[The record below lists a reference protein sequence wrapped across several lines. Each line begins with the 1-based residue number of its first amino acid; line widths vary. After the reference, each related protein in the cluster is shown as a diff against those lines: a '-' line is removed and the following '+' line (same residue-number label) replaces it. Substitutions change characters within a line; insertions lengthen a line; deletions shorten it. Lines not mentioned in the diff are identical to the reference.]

1 MEYINIPLYVIRS
14 NEYIGA
20 DPTQRATWL
29 SLIAWSCDQENM
41 GRIAGARSWGD
52 RRWMQSCGVMAS
64 EVAESCGL
72 FRWDGDDLVISFYP
86 ADAQRE
92 IERKREIARA
102 NGRKGGRKPTPEPIL
117 ETNVGSDVGNQR
129 WIANEASLESEKKGK
144 EKKGNREGEISTV
157 DSTPGEEPSTAPALP
172 ASPEM
177 EDQYSEKRT
186 ERPLPARFGSETE
199 HDAHDGR
206 NGPQGVSQASTGP
219 FRERLN
225 DVRGMRCADNH
236 ADLGSS
242 PGAARF
248 VAACLDINP
257 SWGRT
262 IPTAIETA
270 AALEAYRSAQ
280 GRVTPRDME
289 MLKAY
294 YASGLTHD
302 RSNKAFWRPDSRRK
316 FWECFGDVLTHAD
329 RWAKETRWK
338 PAAARK
344 KPKPEEPRQPE
355 GPVVD
360 VADAAAEIASLREE
374 MGLGG

>member
-64 EVAESCGL
+64 EVAEPCGL
-72 FRWDGDDLVISFYP
+72 FRWDGGDLVISFYP

-102 NGRKGGRKPTPEPIL
+102 NGRKGGRKPTPEPIP

-144 EKKGNREGEISTV
+144 EKKGNIGGEITTV
-157 DSTPGEEPSTAPALP
+157 DSTPGEEAPAAPVLP
-172 ASPEM
+172 AQSFP
-177 EDQYSEKRT
+177 
-186 ERPLPARFGSETE
+186 
-199 HDAHDGR
+199 
-206 NGPQGVSQASTGP
+206 N
-219 FRERLN
+219 RERLN

-236 ADLGSS
+236 ADMGAS

-248 VAACLDINP
+248 MAACLEINP
-257 SWGRT
+257 SWSRT
-262 IPTAIETA
+262 MPTAIEQA

-289 MLKAY
+289 MLRDY
-294 YASGLTHD
+294 YASGLTED
-302 RSNKAFWRPDSRRK
+302 CKKKAFWRPDSRKK
-316 FWECFGDVLTHAD
+316 FWGCFGDVLPHAE

-355 GPVVD
+355 GPVVTTEE
-360 VADAAAEIASLREE
+360 AAVELKNWRKEL
-374 MGLGG
+374 GLGGDE

>member
-29 SLIAWSCDQENM
+29 SLVAWSCDQENM

-72 FRWDGDDLVISFYP
+72 FHWDGDDLVISFYP

-102 NGRKGGRKPTPEPIL
+102 NGRKGGRKPSSEPMP
-117 ETNVGSDVGNQR
+117 ETNVGSDVGNQPR
-129 WIANEASLESEKKGK
+129 IANDAPLESEKKGK
-144 EKKGNREGEISTV
+144 EKKGNREGETTTV
-157 DSTPGEEPSTAPALP
+157 NNTPWGESPAAPVLP
-172 ASPEM
+172 A
-177 EDQYSEKRT
+177 
-186 ERPLPARFGSETE
+186 A
-199 HDAHDGR
+199 
-206 NGPQGVSQASTGP
+206 P
-219 FRERLN
+219 FPNRERLN

-236 ADLGSS
+236 ADPGAS

-248 VAACLDINP
+248 MAACLDINP
-257 SWGRT
+257 SWART
-262 IPTAIETA
+262 LPTAIEQA
-270 AALEAYRSAQ
+270 AAIEAYQSAQ

-289 MLKAY
+289 MLRAY

-344 KPKPEEPRQPE
+344 KPKPEQAPQQPE

-360 VADAAAEIASLREE
+360 TDTAAAEIRGLMKEI
-374 MGLGG
+374 GLGGNEE

>member
-102 NGRKGGRKPTPEPIL
+102 NGRKGGRKPTPEPIP

-144 EKKGNREGEISTV
+144 EKKGNREGEITTV
-157 DSTPGEEPSTAPALP
+157 DSTPGEEAPAAPVQP
-172 ASPEM
+172 AQSFP
-177 EDQYSEKRT
+177 
-186 ERPLPARFGSETE
+186 
-199 HDAHDGR
+199 
-206 NGPQGVSQASTGP
+206 V
-219 FRERLN
+219 RERLN

-236 ADLGSS
+236 ADMGAS

-248 VAACLDINP
+248 MAACLEINP
-257 SWGRT
+257 SWSRT
-262 IPTAIETA
+262 MPTAIEQA
-270 AALEAYRSAQ
+270 AALEAYQSAQ

-289 MLKAY
+289 MLRDY
-294 YASGLTHD
+294 YASGLTED
-302 RSNKAFWRPDSRRK
+302 CKKKAFWRPDSRKK

-338 PAAARK
+338 PASARK
-344 KPKPEEPRQPE
+344 KLKTEQAPQQPE

-360 VADAAAEIASLREE
+360 VVDAAAEIASLREE
-374 MGLGG
+374 MGIGGDE

>member
-1 MEYINIPLYVIRS
+1 MAGDWIKVEHTTPDKPEVVKLAGILGIDQDAVVGKLLRLWIWADQQSVSGNAITVTNSFLDRLVFCPGFAAGLVKVGWLNGREGLLSIPNFDRHNGQTAKNRANTNRRVANSRKAH
-14 NEYIGA
+14 NERV
-20 DPTQRATWL
+20 TKTCNENVTLRAL
-29 SLIAWSCDQENM
+29 QKPLPEKRREENKQENN
-41 GRIAGARSWGD
+41 AGGYNT
-52 RRWMQSCGVMAS
+52 VVFS
-64 EVAESCGL
+64 E
-72 FRWDGDDLVISFYP
+72 P
-86 ADAQRE
+86 
-92 IERKREIARA
+92 
-102 NGRKGGRKPTPEPIL
+102 PT
-117 ETNVGSDVGNQR
+117 D
-129 WIANEASLESEKKGK
+129 
-144 EKKGNREGEISTV
+144 
-157 DSTPGEEPSTAPALP
+157 P
-172 ASPEM
+172 ASPI
-177 EDQYSEKRT
+177 
-186 ERPLPARFGSETE
+186 P
-199 HDAHDGR
+199 
-206 NGPQGVSQASTGP
+206 N
-219 FRERLN
+219 RERLN
-225 DVRGMRCADNH
+225 DVRGIRCADNH

-289 MLKAY
+289 MLRDY

-344 KPKPEEPRQPE
+344 KPKLEEPRQPE

-360 VADAAAEIASLREE
+360 TDTAAKELREWRKE
-374 MGLGG
+374 LGLGG

>member
-64 EVAESCGL
+64 EVTESCGL

-102 NGRKGGRKPTPEPIL
+102 NGRKGGRKPTPEPIP
-117 ETNVGSDVGNQR
+117 ETNVGFLRRNQR

-144 EKKGNREGEISTV
+144 EKKGNREGEITTV
-157 DSTPGEEPSTAPALP
+157 DSTPGEEAPAAPVLP
-172 ASPEM
+172 AQSFP
-177 EDQYSEKRT
+177 
-186 ERPLPARFGSETE
+186 
-199 HDAHDGR
+199 
-206 NGPQGVSQASTGP
+206 N
-219 FRERLN
+219 RERLN
-225 DVRGMRCADNH
+225 DVQGMRCADNH
-236 ADLGSS
+236 ADLGAS

-248 VAACLDINP
+248 MAACLEINP
-257 SWGRT
+257 SWSRT
-262 IPTAIETA
+262 MPTAIEQA
-270 AALEAYRSAQ
+270 ASLEAYRSAQ

-289 MLKAY
+289 MLRDY
-294 YASGLTHD
+294 YASGLTED
-302 RSNKAFWRPDSRRK
+302 CKKKAFWRPDSRKK

-355 GPVVD
+355 GPVVTTEE
-360 VADAAAEIASLREE
+360 AAVELKNWRKEL
-374 MGLGG
+374 GLGGDE

>member
-1 MEYINIPLYVIRS
+1 MKLCLKGMEYINIPLYVIRS

-29 SLIAWSCDQENM
+29 SLVAWSCDQENM

-72 FRWDGDDLVISFYP
+72 FHWDGDDLVISFYP

-92 IERKREIARA
+92 IERKREIARV
-102 NGRKGGRKPTPEPIL
+102 NGRKGGRKPTSEPIP
-117 ETNVGSDVGNQR
+117 ETNVGSNVGNQPR
-129 WIANEASLESEKKGK
+129 IANDAPLESEKKGK
-144 EKKGNREGEISTV
+144 EKKGNSKGETTTV
-157 DSTPGEEPSTAPALP
+157 DNTPEEEPPAAPVLP
-172 ASPEM
+172 ASPF
-177 EDQYSEKRT
+177 
-186 ERPLPARFGSETE
+186 PG
-199 HDAHDGR
+199 
-206 NGPQGVSQASTGP
+206 
-219 FRERLN
+219 RERLN

-236 ADLGSS
+236 ADPGAS

-248 VAACLDINP
+248 MAACLDINP
-257 SWGRT
+257 SWSRT
-262 IPTAIETA
+262 LPTAIEQA
-270 AALEAYRSAQ
+270 AALEAYQSAQ
-280 GRVTPRDME
+280 GRVAPRDME

-294 YASGLTHD
+294 YASPLARDRHD
-302 RSNKAFWRPDSRRK
+302 KAFWRPDSRKK

-338 PAAARK
+338 PAGARK
-344 KPKPEEPRQPE
+344 KPKPEQEPRQPE

-360 VADAAAEIASLREE
+360 TDTAAAEIRELREE
-374 MGLGG
+374 MGLGGEA

>member
-29 SLIAWSCDQENM
+29 SLVAWSCDQENM
-41 GRIAGARSWGD
+41 GRIAGARTWGD

-72 FRWDGDDLVISFYP
+72 FHWDGDDLVISFYP

-102 NGRKGGRKPTPEPIL
+102 NGRKGGRKPTPEPMP
-117 ETNVGSDVGNQR
+117 ETNVGSNVGNQPR
-129 WIANEASLESEKKGK
+129 IANEAPSESEKKGK
-144 EKKGNREGEISTV
+144 EKKGNIGGETTTV
-157 DSTPGEEPSTAPALP
+157 NNTPWGESPAAPVLP
-172 ASPEM
+172 APSF
-177 EDQYSEKRT
+177 
-186 ERPLPARFGSETE
+186 PA
-199 HDAHDGR
+199 
-206 NGPQGVSQASTGP
+206 
-219 FRERLN
+219 RERLN

-236 ADLGSS
+236 ADPGAS

-248 VAACLDINP
+248 MAATLEINP
-257 SWGRT
+257 SWART
-262 IPTAIETA
+262 LPTAIEQA
-270 AALEAYRSAQ
+270 AALEAYQSAQ

-289 MLKAY
+289 MLRAY
-294 YASGLTHD
+294 YASPLARDRHD
-302 RSNKAFWRPDSRRK
+302 KAFWRPDSRKK

-344 KPKPEEPRQPE
+344 KPMPEPAPQQPE

-360 VADAAAEIASLREE
+360 TDTAAAEIRELRKE
-374 MGLGG
+374 MGLGGEE

>member
-1 MEYINIPLYVIRS
+1 MEYMNIPTALFS
-14 NEYIGA
+14 SPEFIGA
-20 DPTQRATWL
+20 EPVQRATW
-29 SLIAWSCDQENM
+29 IALLAWCCTQEN
-41 GRIAGARSWGD
+41 GGVIEGCRTWGM
-52 RRWMQSCGVMAS
+52 RRWMQTCGVMDK
-64 EVAESCGL
+64 EVMAGGEL
-72 FRWDGDDLVISFYP
+72 YHFVGDDLVVFGYP
-86 ADAQRE
+86 GGVQE
-92 IERKREIARA
+92 LLERKRVIARE
-102 NGRKGGRKPTPEPIL
+102 NGKLGGRPRKTNAGTDMETEEKPTSVNS
-117 ETNVGSDVGNQR
+117 ETNVGTEIGTNVG
-129 WIANEASLESEKKGK
+129 ANVQNRKKERK
-144 EKKGNREGEISTV
+144 EERNMGGETTTV

-172 ASPEM
+172 ASPFP
-177 EDQYSEKRT
+177 D
-186 ERPLPARFGSETE
+186 
-199 HDAHDGR
+199 
-206 NGPQGVSQASTGP
+206 
-219 FRERLN
+219 RERLN
-225 DVRGMRCADNH
+225 DVRGMHCADNH

-248 VAACLDINP
+248 VTACLEINP
-257 SWGRT
+257 SWSRT
-262 IPTAIETA
+262 LPTALEQA

-289 MLKAY
+289 MLRDY

-302 RSNKAFWRPDSRRK
+302 RSNKAFWRPDSRKK

-338 PAAARK
+338 PVSARK

>member
-29 SLIAWSCDQENM
+29 SLVAWSCDQENM

-102 NGRKGGRKPTPEPIL
+102 NGRKGGRKPTPEPMPG
-117 ETNVGSDVGNQR
+117 TNVGSDVGNQPR
-129 WIANEASLESEKKGK
+129 IANDAPLESEKKGK
-144 EKKGNREGEISTV
+144 EKKGNRDGETTTV
-157 DSTPGEEPSTAPALP
+157 DNTPGEEPATAPVLP
-172 ASPEM
+172 PSPF
-177 EDQYSEKRT
+177 
-186 ERPLPARFGSETE
+186 PAG
-199 HDAHDGR
+199 
-206 NGPQGVSQASTGP
+206 
-219 FRERLN
+219 ERLN
-225 DVRGMRCADNH
+225 DVRGMRCAENH
-236 ADLGSS
+236 ADLGAS
-242 PGAARF
+242 PGATRF
-248 VAACLDINP
+248 MSACLDINP

-262 IPTAIETA
+262 LPTAIEQA

-294 YASGLTHD
+294 YASTLTED
-302 RSNKAFWRPDSRRK
+302 RNKKAFWRPDSRKK

-338 PAAARK
+338 PASARK
-344 KPKPEEPRQPE
+344 KLKTEQAPQQPE

-360 VADAAAEIASLREE
+360 VVDAAAEIASLREE
-374 MGLGG
+374 MGLGGEE

>member
-29 SLIAWSCDQENM
+29 SLVAWSCDQENM

-72 FRWDGDDLVISFYP
+72 FHWDGDDLVISFYP

-92 IERKREIARA
+92 IERKREIARV
-102 NGRKGGRKPTPEPIL
+102 NGRKGGRKPTSEPIP
-117 ETNVGSDVGNQR
+117 ETNVGSNVGNQPR
-129 WIANEASLESEKKGK
+129 IANDAPLESEKKGK
-144 EKKGNREGEISTV
+144 EKKGNSKGETTTV
-157 DSTPGEEPSTAPALP
+157 DNTPEEEPPAAPVLP
-172 ASPEM
+172 ASPF
-177 EDQYSEKRT
+177 
-186 ERPLPARFGSETE
+186 PG
-199 HDAHDGR
+199 
-206 NGPQGVSQASTGP
+206 
-219 FRERLN
+219 RERLN

-236 ADLGSS
+236 ADPGAS

-248 VAACLDINP
+248 MAACLDINP
-257 SWGRT
+257 SWSRT
-262 IPTAIETA
+262 LPTAIEQA
-270 AALEAYRSAQ
+270 AALEAYQSAQ
-280 GRVTPRDME
+280 GRVAPRDME

-294 YASGLTHD
+294 YASPLARDRHD
-302 RSNKAFWRPDSRRK
+302 KAFWRPDSRKK

-338 PAAARK
+338 PAGARK
-344 KPKPEEPRQPE
+344 KPKPEQEPRQPE

-360 VADAAAEIASLREE
+360 TDTAAAEIRELREE
-374 MGLGG
+374 MGLGGEA

>member
-102 NGRKGGRKPTPEPIL
+102 NGRKGGRKPTPEPIP
-117 ETNVGSDVGNQR
+117 ETNVGSDVGTQP
-129 WIANEASLESEKKGK
+129 WIANEAPLESEKKGK
-144 EKKGNREGEISTV
+144 EKKGNIGGETTTV
-157 DSTPGEEPSTAPALP
+157 DSTPGEEVPAAPVLP
-172 ASPEM
+172 AQSFP
-177 EDQYSEKRT
+177 
-186 ERPLPARFGSETE
+186 
-199 HDAHDGR
+199 
-206 NGPQGVSQASTGP
+206 N
-219 FRERLN
+219 RERLN

-236 ADLGSS
+236 ADLGAS

-248 VAACLDINP
+248 MAACLEINP
-257 SWGRT
+257 SWSRT
-262 IPTAIETA
+262 MPTAIEQA
-270 AALEAYRSAQ
+270 AALEAYCSAQ

-289 MLKAY
+289 MLRDY
-294 YASGLTHD
+294 YASGLTED
-302 RSNKAFWRPDSRRK
+302 CKKKAFGVRTAGGSFGSASGMCSPTRTAGPKRRDGSRHPLGRSQNPKNHGSRK
-316 FWECFGDVLTHAD
+316 GLLWMSWTPQQKLHLYGRKWE
-329 RWAKETRWK
+329 
-338 PAAARK
+338 
-344 KPKPEEPRQPE
+344 
-355 GPVVD
+355 
-360 VADAAAEIASLREE
+360 
-374 MGLGG
+374 

>member
-14 NEYIGA
+14 YEYIGA

-29 SLIAWSCDQENM
+29 SLVAWSCDQENM

-72 FRWDGDDLVISFYP
+72 YHWDGDDLVISFYP

-102 NGRKGGRKPTPEPIL
+102 NGRKGGRKPTSEPMP
-117 ETNVGSDVGNQR
+117 ETNVGSNIGNQP
-129 WIANEASLESEKKGK
+129 WIANDTPSESEKKGK
-144 EKKGNREGEISTV
+144 EKKGNREGETTTV

-172 ASPEM
+172 ASPFP
-177 EDQYSEKRT
+177 D
-186 ERPLPARFGSETE
+186 
-199 HDAHDGR
+199 
-206 NGPQGVSQASTGP
+206 
-219 FRERLN
+219 RERLN
-225 DVRGMRCADNH
+225 DVRGMHCADNH

-248 VAACLDINP
+248 VVATLAINP
-257 SWGRT
+257 SWSRT
-262 IPTAIETA
+262 LPTALEQA

-294 YASGLTHD
+294 YASSLTHD
-302 RSNKAFWRPDSRRK
+302 RSNKAFGVRTAARSFGSASGMCSPTRIAGRRK
-316 FWECFGDVLTHAD
+316 HAGS
-329 RWAKETRWK
+329 RQHPARSRSPKNHGSRKGPLWIPTRR
-338 PAAARK
+338 RK
-344 KPKPEEPRQPE
+344 NCENGEKN
-355 GPVVD
+355 
-360 VADAAAEIASLREE
+360 
-374 MGLGG
+374 

>member
-29 SLIAWSCDQENM
+29 SLVAWSCDQENM
-41 GRIAGARSWGD
+41 GRSAGARSWGD

-72 FRWDGDDLVISFYP
+72 YHWDGDDLVISFYP

-102 NGRKGGRKPTPEPIL
+102 NGRKGGRKPTSEPMP
-117 ETNVGSDVGNQR
+117 ETNVGSNIGNQP
-129 WIANEASLESEKKGK
+129 WIANDTPSESEKKGK
-144 EKKGNREGEISTV
+144 EKKGNREGETTTV
-157 DSTPGEEPSTAPALP
+157 DSTPGEEPPTAPALP
-172 ASPEM
+172 PSPF
-177 EDQYSEKRT
+177 
-186 ERPLPARFGSETE
+186 PAG
-199 HDAHDGR
+199 
-206 NGPQGVSQASTGP
+206 
-219 FRERLN
+219 ERLN
-225 DVRGMRCADNH
+225 DVRVMHCAENH
-236 ADLGSS
+236 ADLGVS

-302 RSNKAFWRPDSRRK
+302 RSNKAFWRPDSRKK

-338 PAAARK
+338 PVSARK
-344 KPKPEEPRQPE
+344 KPKLEEPRQPE

-360 VADAAAEIASLREE
+360 TDTAAKELREWRKE
-374 MGLGG
+374 LGLGG

>member
-102 NGRKGGRKPTPEPIL
+102 NGRKGGRKPTPEPIP

-144 EKKGNREGEISTV
+144 EKKGNREGEITTV
-157 DSTPGEEPSTAPALP
+157 DSTPGEEAPAAPVLP
-172 ASPEM
+172 AQSFP
-177 EDQYSEKRT
+177 
-186 ERPLPARFGSETE
+186 
-199 HDAHDGR
+199 
-206 NGPQGVSQASTGP
+206 V
-219 FRERLN
+219 RERLN

-236 ADLGSS
+236 ADMGAS

-248 VAACLDINP
+248 MAATLAINP
-257 SWGRT
+257 SWSRT
-262 IPTAIETA
+262 LPTAVEQA
-270 AALEAYRSAQ
+270 AALGAYRSAQ

-294 YASGLTHD
+294 YSSGLTHD
-302 RSNKAFWRPDSRRK
+302 RNNKAFWRPDSRKK
-316 FWECFGDVLTHAD
+316 FWECFGDVLTHAE

-338 PAAARK
+338 PASARK
-344 KPKPEEPRQPE
+344 KLKTEQAPQQPE

-360 VADAAAEIASLREE
+360 VVDAAAEIASLREE
-374 MGLGG
+374 MGIGGDE

>member
-1 MEYINIPLYVIRS
+1 MPNRIIREGIITSEAVNSLSWEAEIFYRRLLSVVDDFGRFDARPSVLRSALYPLKLDSMREDSVQRCLKSCEVARLVVLYSVNGKEYLEVTNFRQQVRSKKSKYPAPDEHMRSRCTVDANHVISKIEENNSIRELQELHNTCAS
-14 NEYIGA
+14 NAQHMHTKTE
-20 DPTQRATWL
+20 TKTETETNK
-29 SLIAWSCDQENM
+29 QENN
-41 GRIAGARSWGD
+41 AEGD
-52 RRWMQSCGVMAS
+52 NTVVCS
-64 EVAESCGL
+64 E
-72 FRWDGDDLVISFYP
+72 P
-86 ADAQRE
+86 
-92 IERKREIARA
+92 
-102 NGRKGGRKPTPEPIL
+102 P
-117 ETNVGSDVGNQR
+117 
-129 WIANEASLESEKKGK
+129 
-144 EKKGNREGEISTV
+144 
-157 DSTPGEEPSTAPALP
+157 TAPALP
-172 ASPEM
+172 ASPFP
-177 EDQYSEKRT
+177 D
-186 ERPLPARFGSETE
+186 
-199 HDAHDGR
+199 
-206 NGPQGVSQASTGP
+206 
-219 FRERLN
+219 RERLN
-225 DVRGMRCADNH
+225 DVRGMRYADNH

-242 PGAARF
+242 PAAARF

-294 YASGLTHD
+294 YASSLTHD

-338 PAAARK
+338 PAAVRK

>member
-102 NGRKGGRKPTPEPIL
+102 NGRKGGRKPTPEPIP
-117 ETNVGSDVGNQR
+117 ETNAGTYTGNQP

-144 EKKGNREGEISTV
+144 EKKGNREGETTTV
-157 DSTPGEEPSTAPALP
+157 DSTPWEDVPPPPPVFSSPS
-172 ASPEM
+172 
-177 EDQYSEKRT
+177 
-186 ERPLPARFGSETE
+186 RPRI
-199 HDAHDGR
+199 
-206 NGPQGVSQASTGP
+206 
-219 FRERLN
+219 
-225 DVRGMRCADNH
+225 ADNH
-236 ADLGSS
+236 PAAD
-242 PGAARF
+242 PRAWQF
-248 VAACLDINP
+248 IVACLQVNP
-257 SWGRT
+257 VWSKT
-262 IPTAIETA
+262 MPTAQEQGI
-270 AALEAYRSAQ
+270 ALEAWESCK
-280 GRVTPRDME
+280 GSVTPKDIR
-289 MLKAY
+289 LLQAY
-294 YASGLTHD
+294 YASDLDSD
-302 RSNKAFWRPDSRRK
+302 RKGKPFWRPDSRSR
-316 FWECFGDVLTHAD
+316 FWEKFNDVLTHAT

-338 PAAARK
+338 PKTQQATKSKDEPTDAVSAENSLSIEEALKALHDPNWNPNENMHEK
-344 KPKPEEPRQPE
+344 K
-355 GPVVD
+355 
-360 VADAAAEIASLREE
+360 
-374 MGLGG
+374 

>member
-14 NEYIGA
+14 NEYLGA

-102 NGRKGGRKPTPEPIL
+102 NGRKGGRKPTPEPIP

-144 EKKGNREGEISTV
+144 EKKGNREGEITTV
-157 DSTPGEEPSTAPALP
+157 DSTPGEEAPAAPVLP
-172 ASPEM
+172 AQSFP
-177 EDQYSEKRT
+177 
-186 ERPLPARFGSETE
+186 
-199 HDAHDGR
+199 
-206 NGPQGVSQASTGP
+206 V
-219 FRERLN
+219 RERLN

-236 ADLGSS
+236 ADMGAS

-248 VAACLDINP
+248 MAACLEINP
-257 SWGRT
+257 SWSRT
-262 IPTAIETA
+262 MPSFAGPPKNA
-270 AALEAYRSAQ
+270 
-280 GRVTPRDME
+280 
-289 MLKAY
+289 
-294 YASGLTHD
+294 
-302 RSNKAFWRPDSRRK
+302 
-316 FWECFGDVLTHAD
+316 
-329 RWAKETRWK
+329 TRH
-338 PAAARK
+338 
-344 KPKPEEPRQPE
+344 
-355 GPVVD
+355 
-360 VADAAAEIASLREE
+360 
-374 MGLGG
+374 

>member
-102 NGRKGGRKPTPEPIL
+102 NGRKGGRKPTPEPIP
-117 ETNVGSDVGNQR
+117 ETNVGSDVGTQP
-129 WIANEASLESEKKGK
+129 WIANEAPLESEKKGK
-144 EKKGNREGEISTV
+144 EKKGNIGGETTTV
-157 DSTPGEEPSTAPALP
+157 DSTPGEEVPAAPVLP
-172 ASPEM
+172 AQSFP
-177 EDQYSEKRT
+177 
-186 ERPLPARFGSETE
+186 
-199 HDAHDGR
+199 
-206 NGPQGVSQASTGP
+206 N
-219 FRERLN
+219 RERLN

-236 ADLGSS
+236 ADLGAS

-248 VAACLDINP
+248 MAACLEINP
-257 SWGRT
+257 SWSRT
-262 IPTAIETA
+262 MPTAIEQA
-270 AALEAYRSAQ
+270 AALEAYCSAQ

-289 MLKAY
+289 MLRDY
-294 YASGLTHD
+294 YASGLTED
-302 RSNKAFWRPDSRRK
+302 CKKKAFWRPDSRRK

-338 PAAARK
+338 PASARK

-360 VADAAAEIASLREE
+360 VVDAAAEIASLREE
-374 MGLGG
+374 MGIGGDE

>member
-102 NGRKGGRKPTPEPIL
+102 NGRKGGRKPTPEPIP
-117 ETNVGSDVGNQR
+117 ETNVGSDVGTQP

-144 EKKGNREGEISTV
+144 EKKGNREGEITTV
-157 DSTPGEEPSTAPALP
+157 DSTPGEEAPAAPVLP
-172 ASPEM
+172 AQSFP
-177 EDQYSEKRT
+177 
-186 ERPLPARFGSETE
+186 
-199 HDAHDGR
+199 
-206 NGPQGVSQASTGP
+206 N
-219 FRERLN
+219 RERLN

-236 ADLGSS
+236 ADMGAS

-248 VAACLDINP
+248 MAACLEINP
-257 SWGRT
+257 SWSRT
-262 IPTAIETA
+262 MPTAIEQA
-270 AALEAYRSAQ
+270 AALEAYCSAQ

-289 MLKAY
+289 MLRDY
-294 YASGLTHD
+294 YASGLTED
-302 RSNKAFWRPDSRRK
+302 CKKKAFWRPDSRKK
-316 FWECFGDVLTHAD
+316 FWECFGDVLTHAE

-338 PAAARK
+338 PASARK
-344 KPKPEEPRQPE
+344 KLKTEQAPQQPE

-360 VADAAAEIASLREE
+360 VVDAAAEIASLREE
-374 MGLGG
+374 MGIGGDE

>member
-1 MEYINIPLYVIRS
+1 MKLYLKGMEYINIPLYVIRS

-102 NGRKGGRKPTPEPIL
+102 NGRKGGRKPTPEPIP
-117 ETNVGSDVGNQR
+117 ETKVGSDVGNQP

-144 EKKGNREGEISTV
+144 EKKGNREGEITTV
-157 DSTPGEEPSTAPALP
+157 DSTPGEEAPAAPALP
-172 ASPEM
+172 AQSFP
-177 EDQYSEKRT
+177 
-186 ERPLPARFGSETE
+186 
-199 HDAHDGR
+199 
-206 NGPQGVSQASTGP
+206 V
-219 FRERLN
+219 RERLN

-236 ADLGSS
+236 ADLGAS

-248 VAACLDINP
+248 MAACLEINP
-257 SWGRT
+257 SWSRT
-262 IPTAIETA
+262 MPTAIEQA

-289 MLKAY
+289 MLRDY
-294 YASGLTHD
+294 YASGLTED
-302 RSNKAFWRPDSRRK
+302 CKKKAFWRPDSRKK

-338 PAAARK
+338 PASARK
-344 KPKPEEPRQPE
+344 KLKTEQAPQQPE

-360 VADAAAEIASLREE
+360 VVDAAAEIASLREE
-374 MGLGG
+374 MGIGGDE

>member
-102 NGRKGGRKPTPEPIL
+102 NGRKGGRKPTPEPIP

-129 WIANEASLESEKKGK
+129 WIANEASLENEKKGK
-144 EKKGNREGEISTV
+144 EKKGNREGEITTV
-157 DSTPGEEPSTAPALP
+157 DSTPWEDVPPPPPAFSSPS
-172 ASPEM
+172 
-177 EDQYSEKRT
+177 
-186 ERPLPARFGSETE
+186 RPRI
-199 HDAHDGR
+199 
-206 NGPQGVSQASTGP
+206 
-219 FRERLN
+219 
-225 DVRGMRCADNH
+225 ADNH
-236 ADLGSS
+236 PAAD
-242 PGAARF
+242 PRAWQF
-248 VAACLDINP
+248 IVACLQVNP
-257 SWGRT
+257 VWSKT
-262 IPTAIETA
+262 MPTAQEQGI
-270 AALEAYRSAQ
+270 ALEAWESCK
-280 GRVTPRDME
+280 GSVTPKDIR
-289 MLKAY
+289 LLQAY
-294 YASGLTHD
+294 YASDLDSD
-302 RSNKAFWRPDSRRK
+302 RKGKPFWRPDSRSR
-316 FWECFGDVLTHAD
+316 FWEKFNDVLTHAT

-338 PAAARK
+338 PKTQQATKSKDEPTDAVSAENSLSIEEALKALHDPNWNPNENMHEK
-344 KPKPEEPRQPE
+344 K
-355 GPVVD
+355 
-360 VADAAAEIASLREE
+360 
-374 MGLGG
+374 

>member
-29 SLIAWSCDQENM
+29 SLVAWSCDQENM
-41 GRIAGARSWGD
+41 GRIAGARYWGD

-72 FRWDGDDLVISFYP
+72 YHWDGDDLVISFYP

-102 NGRKGGRKPTPEPIL
+102 NGRKGGRKPTSEPMP
-117 ETNVGSDVGNQR
+117 ETNVGSNIGNQP
-129 WIANEASLESEKKGK
+129 WIANDTPSESEKKGK
-144 EKKGNREGEISTV
+144 EKKGNREGETTTV

-172 ASPEM
+172 ASPFP
-177 EDQYSEKRT
+177 D
-186 ERPLPARFGSETE
+186 
-199 HDAHDGR
+199 
-206 NGPQGVSQASTGP
+206 
-219 FRERLN
+219 RERLN
-225 DVRGMRCADNH
+225 DVRGMHCADNH
-236 ADLGSS
+236 ADLGAS

-248 VAACLDINP
+248 VTACLEINP
-257 SWGRT
+257 SWSRT
-262 IPTAIETA
+262 LPTALEQA

-294 YASGLTHD
+294 YASPLARDRHD
-302 RSNKAFWRPDSRRK
+302 KSFWRPDSRKK
-316 FWECFGDVLTHAD
+316 FWECFGDVLTHAE

-360 VADAAAEIASLREE
+360 VVDAAAEIASLREE
-374 MGLGG
+374 MGIGGDE

>member
-1 MEYINIPLYVIRS
+1 MKLCLKGMEYINIPLYVIRS

-29 SLIAWSCDQENM
+29 SLVAWSCDQENM
-41 GRIAGARSWGD
+41 GRIAGARTWGD

-72 FRWDGDDLVISFYP
+72 YRWDGDDLVISFYP

-102 NGRKGGRKPTPEPIL
+102 NGRKGGRKPTSEPIP
-117 ETNVGSDVGNQR
+117 ETNVGSDVGNQPR
-129 WIANEASLESEKKGK
+129 IANDAPLESEKKGK
-144 EKKGNREGEISTV
+144 EKKGNIGGETTTV
-157 DSTPGEEPSTAPALP
+157 NSTPWGESPAAPVLP
-172 ASPEM
+172 APSFP
-177 EDQYSEKRT
+177 D
-186 ERPLPARFGSETE
+186 
-199 HDAHDGR
+199 
-206 NGPQGVSQASTGP
+206 
-219 FRERLN
+219 RERLN

-236 ADLGSS
+236 ADLGAS

-248 VAACLDINP
+248 MAATLEINP

-289 MLKAY
+289 MLRAY

-316 FWECFGDVLTHAD
+316 FWECFGDVLAYAD

-338 PAAARK
+338 SAAARK
-344 KPKPEEPRQPE
+344 KPKPEQAPQQPE

-360 VADAAAEIASLREE
+360 TDTAAAEIRELRKE
-374 MGLGG
+374 MGLGGEA